1 MEKAEKLRPAQ
12 SLPFLCHS
20 PRGIPEHEAVPL
32 RKSVSVSELV
42 ARYQSIL
49 DCESKM
55 SKKEYPKLMERRYL
69 SQTNGNPMGKKY
81 SLSQSHRGDV
91 SWNKST
97 EDLPIHKISA
107 TTRNLQGLPTPFDT
121 RKANPQSNTSPFA
134 PLKTPPHNG
143 ILRKR
148 EADTRV

>member
-1 MEKAEKLRPAQ
+1 
-12 SLPFLCHS
+12 
-20 PRGIPEHEAVPL
+20 
-32 RKSVSVSELV
+32 
-42 ARYQSIL
+42 
-49 DCESKM
+49 
-55 SKKEYPKLMERRYL
+55 MERRYL

-81 SLSQSHRGDV
+81 GLSQSHHGDV
-91 SWNKST
+91 SWSKST

-121 RKANPQSNTSPFA
+121 RKANPQSNTLPFD

-148 EADTRV
+148 EADTRILTTIQPLSRETKPHREPSFPSSLQSMQRMQWSPTTITWKKSASKVSRCSALL

>member
-1 MEKAEKLRPAQ
+1 
-12 SLPFLCHS
+12 
-20 PRGIPEHEAVPL
+20 
-32 RKSVSVSELV
+32 
-42 ARYQSIL
+42 
-49 DCESKM
+49 
-55 SKKEYPKLMERRYL
+55 MERRYL

-81 SLSQSHRGDV
+81 GLSQSHRGDV

-148 EADTRV
+148 EADTRILTTIQPLITETKPHREPSFPSSLQSMQRMQWSPTIITWKKSASKVSRCSAPL